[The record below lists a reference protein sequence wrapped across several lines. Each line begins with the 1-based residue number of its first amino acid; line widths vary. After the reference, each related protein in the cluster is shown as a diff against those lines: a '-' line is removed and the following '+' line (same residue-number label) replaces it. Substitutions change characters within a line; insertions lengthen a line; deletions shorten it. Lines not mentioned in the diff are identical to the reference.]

1 MITDIKKSLNEII
14 YERTT
19 SPFFGTLITSWLIW
33 NWRIIYLTFFISESK
48 IKQNKIE
55 YILANYSD
63 IDHVV
68 WLPIVSTI
76 VLLTI
81 IPFVSNGAYWL
92 SIKFNKW
99 KVDQK
104 NSVDKKQL
112 LTIEQSI
119 ELREEVSKQEEKFI
133 KLIENKNLEIVQLN
147 TVIDGYRT
155 KEMPSQ
161 NIFGFKETPEEEV
174 LEIVEKI
181 KSDPQRLLEY
191 DRIVENIQGN
201 YKIADR
207 SDITAKTIA
216 FLESNDVIES
226 ITGGIYKFTSLGKKI
241 LKIMSN

>member
-68 WLPIVSTI
+68 WLPIMSTI

-161 NIFGFKETPEEEV
+161 NTFGFKETPEDEV